1 MKTKQK
7 GGNIVKRKL
16 TAFVLTFG
24 LLCAISGF
32 MAIPV
37 SAAVLN
43 ESRIVGD
50 ANGDGN
56 FNIIDLVRL
65 KKYFTSDSVDIQK
78 MADMDWNGIIT
89 SLDLAECR
97 KSLLRD
103 AIIMEVP
110 AEDVLVVKSMRQI
123 DNKII
128 LTLKNNSN
136 VWETNSTSSVGFTLT
151 KLDSSTN
158 TTTVSLG
165 RMEALEEKTVEIVVD
180 STCKKTTATVN
191 AEYWSKITD

>member
-1 MKTKQK
+1 M
-7 GGNIVKRKL
+7 IRKL
-16 TAFVLTFG
+16 TSFVLTFS

-65 KKYFTSDSVDIQK
+65 KKYLTSDSVDIQK
-78 MADMDWNGIIT
+78 MADMDWNGIIN

-136 VWETNSTSSVGFTLT
+136 VWETNSTSSVVFMVT

-165 RMEALEEKTVEIVVD
+165 RMEALEEKTGEIVVD

-191 AEYWSKITD
+191 AEYWTKITD

>member
-1 MKTKQK
+1 M
-7 GGNIVKRKL
+7 KRKL
-16 TAFVLTFG
+16 TAFVLTFS

-65 KKYFTSDSVDIQK
+65 KKYLTSDSVDIQK
-78 MADMDWNGIIT
+78 IIN

-136 VWETNSTSSVGFTLT
+136 VWETNSTSSVVFMVT

-191 AEYWSKITD
+191 AEYWTKITD